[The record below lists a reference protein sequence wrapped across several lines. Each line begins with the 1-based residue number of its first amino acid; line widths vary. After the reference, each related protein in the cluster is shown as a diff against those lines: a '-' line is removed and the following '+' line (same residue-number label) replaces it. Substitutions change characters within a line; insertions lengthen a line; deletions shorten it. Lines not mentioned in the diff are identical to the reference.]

1 MIGRTISHYRITERL
16 GGGGMGVVYAADD
29 TRLGRRVAL
38 KFLPRELST
47 DSQAIERFQ
56 REARAASA
64 LNHPH
69 ICTIHDIGSAD
80 DPDGVQHY
88 IVMEMLEG
96 QTLKHLIGGKPL
108 PIETVFELGIQIADA
123 LGAAHAK
130 GIIHRD
136 IKPANVFVTRTGHAK
151 VLDFGVAKLDTHAV
165 ADVSSDIG
173 QMPTVSA
180 ADPEPLTSPGLA
192 IGTIDYMSPEQARG
206 AEVDG
211 RSDLYS
217 LGLVLY
223 EMGTGRPAV
232 SGRNSALVFDAIL
245 HQTPAAPVRLNPQV
259 PIDLERIIMRAIDK
273 DRSVRYQTA
282 SDLAADLRHARRQV
296 ESGSTAIQASTAPST
311 RQRSSG
317 QKQKRAARPKSGKS
331 KAASLSIETPHTPP
345 TAEPAAAQRQSG
357 TARQTHASGARGVDT
372 AGAAIVTNRH
382 RRAWR
387 FGLVAAGLLALLAT
401 AGLLYKFLGSN
412 AARGGIGASGR
423 PAVAVAAFEN
433 PGRTEEAAWLTTGLP
448 GMLVT
453 GLGQTPGLDVVSSQR
468 IEEIVK
474 DLGMADG
481 RIDPSRVL
489 EIGRRAGAGAMV
501 VGNVFKAG
509 ADFRI
514 DVQVQDV
521 GSGRLLGAHTVRGA
535 DVFALA
541 DDLTGRVLRSLGVA
555 AREDSRGVAEV
566 TSTSTEAYRLYS
578 EGYKAARLLRRPEA
592 AKLLQQAVAIDP
604 TFAAAWLELSRVSG
618 SLDDRASEAR
628 ARQKVVENIGRLS
641 ERQRWSVEA
650 QEAMRA
656 GHDEKGIEI
665 LERLIARYPDQENAY
680 TMLGSIYRS
689 KGDVAKSIEVAQRG
703 VKALPRLGALRN
715 DYGYMLLDSG
725 RYPEA
730 LQQFETYAHLDP
742 NEPNPYD
749 SQAEVYLIMGQADRA
764 LDRYGQVL
772 KIDPSFSNAHL
783 GRAWSFGLL
792 GQLES
797 ALQEVDLAATTM
809 AAQGTPTIDA
819 DALSGFLLVRA
830 GRYREAEARFQH
842 GKSSAEKFEDPWSVA
857 SFEFLQSSSD
867 LDRGQFAAVPQLIK
881 RLEQPNERLPAAR
894 VREWRVLSTGLA
906 AVADVRGGRL
916 DEASKLLEQLRP
928 LVNSRLSWET
938 WLLRTVEGEI
948 ALARGDLAA
957 AEQAF
962 ASADPPLKIYFSMG
976 SPSTS
981 LVRNSFS
988 FRDGAA
994 RVQTARGNLDAAID
1008 DYRRLLTLDLSQKWT
1023 AVLEPRLVLQL
1034 ARLLDKKGD
1043 RAGARQEYQRFLNLW
1058 NHADSNLP
1066 ELAEARTKVR

>member
-1 MIGRTISHYRITERL
+1 MIGRTVSHYRITERL

-29 TRLGRRVAL
+29 VRLGRRVAL

-47 DSQAIERFQ
+47 DTQAVERFQ

-80 DPDGVQHY
+80 DADGVQHY
-88 IVMEMLEG
+88 IVMEMLDG
-96 QTLKHLIGGKPL
+96 QTLKHLIGGRPL
-108 PIETVFELGIQIADA
+108 PIETVFDLGIQIADA
-123 LGAAHAK
+123 LGAAHGK

-136 IKPANVFVTRTGHAK
+136 IKPANVFVTRSGHAK
-151 VLDFGVAKLDTHAV
+151 VLDFGVAKLDTQAL
-165 ADVSSDIG
+165 AEAGDDIG
-173 QMPTVSA
+173 QTPTVSA
-180 ADPEPLTSPGLA
+180 ASEPLTSPGLA

-206 AEVDG
+206 ADVDA

-217 LGLVLY
+217 LGLLLY
-223 EMGTGRPAV
+223 EMVTGQPAV
-232 SGRNSALVFDAIL
+232 SGRTSALVFDAIL
-245 HQTPAAPVRLNPQV
+245 HHTPPAPVRLNPQV
-259 PIDLERIIMRAIDK
+259 PLDLERIIMRAIDK

-282 SDLAADLRHARRQV
+282 SDFAADLKHARRHV
-296 ESGSTAIQASTAPST
+296 ESGSTAIVVASSAPST

-317 QKQKRAARPKSGKS
+317 QKQKRATRPKSGKN
-331 KAASLSIETPHTPP
+331 KVAPASIETSSAPPP
-345 TAEPAAAQRQSG
+345 TEPPAARRQSG
-357 TARQTHASGARGVDT
+357 TAHQTAASGARAVDT
-372 AGAAIVTNRH
+372 AGAPLETTGRAT
-382 RRAWR
+382 AWR
-387 FGLVAAGLLALLAT
+387 FGLVAAGLVAIIAT
-401 AGLLYKFLGSN
+401 AAVLFYTRYSSGP
-412 AARGGIGASGR
+412 RGGIGASGR

-453 GLGQTPGLDVVSSQR
+453 GLGQTPGVDVVSSQR

-474 DLGMADG
+474 DLGMSDG

-501 VGNVFKAG
+501 VGNIFKAG
-509 ADFRI
+509 SDFRI

-555 AREDSRGVAEV
+555 ARDDSRGVAEV
-566 TSTSTEAYRLYS
+566 TSTSPEAYRLYT
-578 EGYKAARLLRRPEA
+578 EGFKAARLLRRPEA

-604 TFAAAWLELSRVSG
+604 TFAAAWLELSRVSA
-618 SLDDRASEAR
+618 SLDDRATEAR
-628 ARQKVVENIGRLS
+628 ARQKVLENIDRLS
-641 ERQRWSVEA
+641 ERQRAGVEA

-656 GHDEKGIEI
+656 GHDEQGIEI
-665 LERLIARYPDQENAY
+665 LEKLIARYPDQEDAY
-680 TMLGSIYRS
+680 NMLIGVYRA
-689 KGDVAKSIEVAQRG
+689 KGDSAKSIEIGQRAIT
-703 VKALPRLGALRN
+703 ALPRVGGLHN
-715 DYGYMLLDSG
+715 NYGYLLIDGG
-725 RYPEA
+725 RYQEA
-730 LQQFETYAHLDP
+730 LSEFETYARLDP

-749 SQAEVYLIMGQADRA
+749 SLAELYLIMGQADRA
-764 LDRYGQVL
+764 LDRYAQVL

-792 GQLES
+792 GQLEL
-797 ALQEVDLAATTM
+797 ALQEVDLAARTM
-809 AAQGTPTIDA
+809 AAEGTPTIDA
-819 DALSGFLLVRA
+819 DALSGFILVRA
-830 GRYREAEARFQH
+830 GRYREAEARFQR
-842 GKSSAEKFEDPWSVA
+842 GRTSAEKFEDPWSVA
-857 SFEFLQSSSD
+857 SFDFLQAS
-867 LDRGQFAAVPQLIK
+867 LNLERGHLAAIPQSIK
-881 RLEQPNERLPAAR
+881 RVAQNERLPAPR
-894 VREWRVLSTGLA
+894 VREWRVLAAGLTA
-906 AVADVRGGRL
+906 MADVRGGRL
-916 DEASKLLEQLRP
+916 DNASKSLEQLRP

-938 WLLRTVEGEI
+938 WLVRTVEGEI

-981 LVRNSFS
+981 LVRNSFP

-994 RVQTARGNLDAAID
+994 RLQAARGNPDAAID
-1008 DYRRLLTLDLSQKWT
+1008 IYRRLLTPDLSQKWT
-1023 AVLEPRLVLQL
+1023 AILEPRLVLHL

-1043 RAGARQEYQRFLNLW
+1043 RTAARREYQRFLDLW

-1066 ELAEARTKVR
+1066 ELAEARSKVR

>member
-29 TRLGRRVAL
+29 IRLGRRVAL

-47 DSQAIERFQ
+47 DSHAVERFQ

-69 ICTIHDIGSAD
+69 ICTIHDIGSAEE
-80 DPDGVQHY
+80 PDGVQQY
-88 IVMEMLEG
+88 IVMELLEG
-96 QTLKHLIGGKPL
+96 QTLKHLIAGKPL
-108 PIETVFELGIQIADA
+108 QMETVFELGIQIADA

-151 VLDFGVAKLDTHAV
+151 VLDFGVAKLDTQAV
-165 ADVSSDIG
+165 ADSG
-173 QMPTVSA
+173 QTPTVTSG
-180 ADPEPLTSPGLA
+180 PEPLTSPGLA
-192 IGTIDYMSPEQARG
+192 VGTVDYMSPEQARG
-206 AEVDG
+206 TDIDT

-223 EMGTGRPAV
+223 EMVTGRPAV
-232 SGRNSALVFDAIL
+232 SGRTSALVFDAIL
-245 HQTPAAPVRLNPQV
+245 HQTPAAPVRVNPQV
-259 PIDLERIIMRAIDK
+259 PLDLERIIMRAIDK

-282 SDLAADLRHARRQV
+282 SDLAADLRHARRQI
-296 ESGSTAIQASTAPST
+296 ESGSTAAARVTAGPPS

-317 QKQKRAARPKSGKS
+317 QRAKRAARPKSGRS
-331 KAASLSIETPHTPP
+331 KIATPSVETSDTPP
-345 TAEPAAAQRQSG
+345 PAESAAAQRQSG
-357 TARQTHASGARGVDT
+357 SAQQTAASGAHVTEGPT
-372 AGAAIVTNRH
+372 AALRTSTSARV
-382 RRAWR
+382 WR
-387 FGLVAAGLLALLAT
+387 FGLVAAALIAVVATALLYSLRGGSAT
-401 AGLLYKFLGSN
+401 
-412 AARGGIGASGR
+412 RGGIGASGR

-433 PGRTEEAAWLTTGLP
+433 PGGANDVAWLTTGLP

-453 GLGQTPGLDVVSSQR
+453 GLGQTPGVDVVSSQR
-468 IEEIVK
+468 VDEIVK
-474 DLGMADG
+474 DLGMAEG

-501 VGNVFKAG
+501 VGNIFKAG
-509 ADFRI
+509 SDFRI

-521 GSGRLLGAHTVRGA
+521 GSGRLLGAHTVRGT

-541 DDLTGRVLRSLGVA
+541 DDLTGQVLRSLGVG

-566 TSTSTEAYRLYS
+566 TSTSTEAYRLYN

-592 AKLLQQAVAIDP
+592 VKLLQQAVAIDP
-604 TFAAAWLELSRVSG
+604 NFAAAWLELSALSG
-618 SLDDRASEAR
+618 SLDDRATEAR
-628 ARQKVVENIGRLS
+628 ARQKVLENINRLS
-641 ERQRWSVEA
+641 ERQRSMIEA
-650 QEAMRA
+650 QEAVRA
-656 GHDEKGIEI
+656 GHDEQGIEI
-665 LERLIARYPDQENAY
+665 LERLVARYPDQENAY
-680 TMLGSIYRS
+680 NALIGIYRAR
-689 KGDVAKSIEVAQRG
+689 GDSAKSIEIGQRAI
-703 VKALPRLGALRN
+703 KALPQVGGLHN
-715 DYGYMLLDSG
+715 NYGYLLIDSG

-730 LQQFETYAHLDP
+730 LQEFETYARLDP
-742 NEPNPYD
+742 DEPNPYD
-749 SQAEVYLIMGQADRA
+749 SQAELYLIMGQPDRA
-764 LDRYGQVL
+764 LDRYAQVL
-772 KIDPSFSNAHL
+772 KIDPTFFNANL

-797 ALQEVDLAATTM
+797 ALQEVDLAAKTM

-830 GRYREAEARFQH
+830 GRYREAETRFQH

-867 LDRGQFAAVPQLIK
+867 LERGQLTGVPQLIK
-881 RLEQPNERLPAAR
+881 RLDQTNERLPAAR
-894 VREWRVLSTGLA
+894 VREWRVLSLGIV
-906 AVADVRGGRL
+906 AVAEVRGGRL
-916 DEASKLLEQLRP
+916 DSAAKLLEQLRP
-928 LVNSRLSWET
+928 LVKPRLSWET

-948 ALARGDLAA
+948 ALARGELTA
-957 AEQAF
+957 AEEAF
-962 ASADPPLKIYFSMG
+962 KTADPPLKIFFSMS
-976 SPSTS
+976 SPSTT

-988 FRDGAA
+988 FRDGEA
-994 RVQTARGNLDAAID
+994 RVQAARGNVDGAID
-1008 DYRRLLTLDLSQKWT
+1008 AYRRLLTLDLSQKWT
-1023 AVLEPRLVLQL
+1023 AIVEPRLVLQL

-1043 RAGARQEYQRFLNLW
+1043 RTAARQEYQRFLTLW

-1066 ELAEARTKVR
+1066 ELTEARAKVR

>member
-1 MIGRTISHYRITERL
+1 MIGRTVSHYRVTERL

-38 KFLPRELST
+38 KFLPRELSS
-47 DSQAIERFQ
+47 DAQAVERFQ

-80 DPDGVQHY
+80 DPDGVQQY
-88 IVMEMLEG
+88 IVMELLEG

-136 IKPANVFVTRTGHAK
+136 IKPANVFVTRSGHAK
-151 VLDFGVAKLDTHAV
+151 VLDFGVAKLDTQAL
-165 ADVSSDIG
+165 ADAGRDMG
-173 QMPTVSA
+173 QTPTVSFA
-180 ADPEPLTSPGLA
+180 GLEPLTSPGLA
-192 IGTIDYMSPEQARG
+192 VGTVDYMSPEQARG
-206 AEVDG
+206 AEVDA

-217 LGLVLY
+217 LGLLLY
-223 EMGTGRPAV
+223 EMATGQPAV
-232 SGRNSALVFDAIL
+232 SGRTSALIFDAIL
-245 HQTPAAPVRLNPQV
+245 NQTPAAPVRLNPQV
-259 PIDLERIIMRAIDK
+259 PLDLERIIMRAIDK

-282 SDLAADLRHARRQV
+282 SDLAADLRHARRRV
-296 ESGSTAIQASTAPST
+296 ESGSTAIHAPAAPPT
-311 RQRSSG
+311 RQRASG
-317 QKQKRAARPKSGKS
+317 QKQKRASRPKSGKS
-331 KAASLSIETPHTPP
+331 KIAPPSSEASHTPP
-345 TAEPAAAQRQSG
+345 PTEATAPRQSG
-357 TARQTHASGARGVDT
+357 TARQTGALDASAVDT
-372 AGAAIVTNRH
+372 VGVSVETNGRS
-382 RRAWR
+382 RAWR
-387 FGLVAAGLLALLAT
+387 FGLVAAALLAILVT
-401 AGLLYKFLGSN
+401 AGLLYKFGGRS

-423 PAVAVAAFEN
+423 PAIAVAAFEN

-453 GLGQTPGLDVVSSQR
+453 GLGQTPGVDVVSSQR
-468 IEEIVK
+468 IDEIVK
-474 DLGMADG
+474 DLGMSDG

-501 VGNVFKAG
+501 VGNNFKAG
-509 ADFRI
+509 SDFRI

-555 AREDSRGVAEV
+555 VRDDSRGVAEV
-566 TSTSTEAYRLYS
+566 TSTSAEAYRLYN

-592 AKLLQQAVAIDP
+592 VKSLQQAVAIDP
-604 TFAAAWLELSRVSG
+604 TFAAAWLELSRVSA
-618 SLDDRASEAR
+618 SLDDRVAETR
-628 ARQKVVENIGRLS
+628 ARQKVLENIDRLS
-641 ERQRWSVEA
+641 ERQRWMVEA

-656 GHDEKGIEI
+656 GREEQGTEI
-665 LERLIARYPDQENAY
+665 LERLIARYPDQDIAYNA
-680 TMLGSIYRS
+680 LINLNRA
-689 KGDVAKSIEVAQRG
+689 KGDYPKSIEIAQRAI
-703 VKALPRLGALRN
+703 KALPQLGSLHN
-715 DYGYMLLDSG
+715 DYGYMLLESG

-730 LQQFETYAHLDP
+730 LQEFETYARLDP

-749 SQAEVYLIMGQADRA
+749 SQAEVYLIMGQAERA
-764 LDRYGQVL
+764 LDRYAQVL

-797 ALQEVDLAATTM
+797 AIREVDLAATMMT
-809 AAQGTPTIDA
+809 AQDTPTIDA
-819 DALSGFLLVRA
+819 DALSGFLFMRA
-830 GRYREAEARFQH
+830 GRYREAEARFQR
-842 GKSSAEKFEDPWSVA
+842 GKASAEKFQDHWSVA
-857 SFEFLQSSSD
+857 AFEFLQASSD
-867 LDRGQFAAVPQLIK
+867 LERGQLAAIPPSIK
-881 RLEQPNERLPAAR
+881 RLEQASERLPAAGR
-894 VREWRVLSTGLA
+894 RDWRVLSTGFTG
-906 AVADVRGGRL
+906 VSDVRGGRF
-916 DEASKLLEQLRP
+916 DSASKSLEQLRA
-928 LVNSRLSWET
+928 LVNQRLSWQT
-938 WLLRTVEGEI
+938 WLVRTLEGEL
-948 ALARGDLAA
+948 ALARGDLES
-957 AEQAF
+957 AEKAF
-962 ASADPPLKIYFSMG
+962 TSADPALKIYFSMG

-994 RVQTARGNLDAAID
+994 RVQAARGNLDAAID
-1008 DYRRLLTLDLSQKWT
+1008 VYRRLLTPDLSQKWT

-1043 RAGARQEYQRFLNLW
+1043 RAAARQEYQRFLTLW

-1066 ELAEARTKVR
+1066 ELAEARAKVR

>member
-1 MIGRTISHYRITERL
+1 MIGRVISHYRITERL

-29 TRLGRRVAL
+29 ARLGRRVAL

-69 ICTIHDIGSAD
+69 ICTIHDIGSTDEAD
-80 DPDGVQHY
+80 GAQHY
-88 IVMEMLEG
+88 IVMELLEG

-108 PIETVFELGIQIADA
+108 PIETVFDLGIQIADA

-130 GIIHRD
+130 GIVHRD
-136 IKPANVFVTRTGHAK
+136 IKPANVFVTRGGHAK
-151 VLDFGVAKLDTHAV
+151 VLDFGVAKLDTLAL
-165 ADVSSDIG
+165 ADGGRDIG
-173 QMPTVSA
+173 QTPTVTGGS
-180 ADPEPLTSPGLA
+180 EPLTSPGLA

-206 AEVDG
+206 AEVDA

-217 LGLVLY
+217 LGLLLY
-223 EMGTGRPAV
+223 EMATGQPAV
-232 SGRNSALVFDAIL
+232 SGRTSALVFDAIL
-245 HQTPAAPVRLNPQV
+245 HQTPAAPVRLNSQV
-259 PIDLERIIMRAIDK
+259 PVDLERIIMRAIDK
-273 DRSVRYQTA
+273 DRTVRYQTA
-282 SDLAADLRHARRQV
+282 SDLAADLKHARRQ
-296 ESGSTAIQASTAPST
+296 SGSTAIAAASAAPPS

-317 QKQKRAARPKSGKS
+317 QRQKRAARPKSGKS
-331 KAASLSIETPHTPP
+331 KIARPASETSDSAPGTQAV
-345 TAEPAAAQRQSG
+345 TVQRQSG
-357 TARQTHASGARGVDT
+357 TARQTAASGAHAVDT
-372 AGAAIVTNRH
+372 AGTAVAPTGH
-382 RRAWR
+382 RRTWR
-387 FGLVAAGLLALLAT
+387 FGLMAAGLLAVITT
-401 AGLLYKFLGSN
+401 AGTLYKFYGSS
-412 AARGGIGASGR
+412 APRGGIGASGR

-453 GLGQTPGLDVVSSQR
+453 GLGQTPGVDVVSSQR

-474 DLGMADG
+474 DLGMSDG

-489 EIGRRAGAGAMV
+489 EVGRRAGAGAMV
-501 VGNVFKAG
+501 VGNIFKAG
-509 ADFRI
+509 SDFRI

-555 AREDSRGVAEV
+555 VRGDSRGVAEV

-578 EGYKAARLLRRPEA
+578 DGYRAALLLRRPES
-592 AKLLQQAVAIDP
+592 AKSLQQAVAIDP
-604 TFAAAWLELSRVSG
+604 TFAAAWLELSRVLG
-618 SLDDRASEAR
+618 GLDDRAGEAR
-628 ARQKVVENIGRLS
+628 ARQKVLENIDRLS

-650 QEAMRA
+650 EQAMRA
-656 GHDEKGIEI
+656 GHDEQGIEI

-680 TMLGSIYRS
+680 NMLVNVHRS
-689 KGDVAKSIEVAQRG
+689 KGDSAKSIEVAQRG
-703 VKALPRLGALRN
+703 VKALPQVGALRN
-715 DYGYMLLDSG
+715 MYGYMLLESG

-730 LQQFETYAHLDP
+730 LQEFETYAHLDP

-764 LDRYGQVL
+764 LDRYAHVL

-792 GQLES
+792 GKLE
-797 ALQEVDLAATTM
+797 AAMEEVDLAAKTM

-830 GRYREAEARFQH
+830 GRYREAEARFQR
-842 GKSSAEKFEDPWSVA
+842 GQAAAEKFEDPWSVA
-857 SFEFLQSSSD
+857 AFEFLQASSA
-867 LDRGQFAAVPQLIK
+867 LERGQPAAISQSVK
-881 RLEQPNERLPAAR
+881 RLQDASGRLPAAR
-894 VREWRVLSTGLA
+894 VRDWRVLSTGLA
-906 AVADVRGGRL
+906 AVADARGNRL
-916 DEASKLLEQLRP
+916 DSASKSLEQLRA
-928 LVNSRLSWET
+928 LVNPRLSWET
-938 WLLRTVEGEI
+938 WLVRTVEGEI

-962 ASADPPLKIYFSMG
+962 ASADPPLKIFFSMG
-976 SPSTS
+976 APSTS
-981 LVRNSFS
+981 LVRNSFP

-994 RVQTARGNLDAAID
+994 RLQAARGNLDAAID
-1008 DYRRLLTLDLSQKWT
+1008 TYRRLLTPDLSQKWT
-1023 AVLEPRLVLQL
+1023 AILEPRLVLQL

-1043 RAGARQEYQRFLNLW
+1043 RASARQEYQRFLDLW
-1058 NHADSNLP
+1058 SHADSNLP
-1066 ELAEARTKVR
+1066 ELAEARGKVR